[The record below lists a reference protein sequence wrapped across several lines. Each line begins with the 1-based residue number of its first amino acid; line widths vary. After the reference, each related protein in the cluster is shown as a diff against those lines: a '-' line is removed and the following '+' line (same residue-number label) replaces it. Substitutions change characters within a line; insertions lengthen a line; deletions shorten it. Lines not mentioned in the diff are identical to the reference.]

1 VNYERFILTECMNL
15 CVIVHT
21 IQSIDSY
28 QLGRLIRPPFPILF
42 FPKMSVQSITAVYNL
57 ASQTDKNLGLNWY
70 ARALTFAVQL
80 SDLYDIETTT
90 IVGVIAALS
99 PRNRWERNMQ
109 DAESMVK
116 VAANGGDYDD
126 LVQLKVCTFGTG
138 KDKAA
143 RILSESIT
151 ERDELLALLKGPK
164 LCEFFNCILGDCDD
178 VCIDGHAYSIWVG
191 DRITLANVPSIGVK
205 LRRTIKADYQ
215 QAAKD
220 LSLKPHELQAITW
233 VCWKR
238 LHGV

>member
-1 VNYERFILTECMNL
+1 
-15 CVIVHT
+15 
-21 IQSIDSY
+21 
-28 QLGRLIRPPFPILF
+28 
-42 FPKMSVQSITAVYNL
+42 MSVQSITAVYNL
-57 ASQTDKNLGLNWY
+57 ASQADKNQGLNWY

-116 VAANGGDYDD
+116 VAANGGTFSD
-126 LVQLKVCTFGTG
+126 LMQLKVCTFTSG
-138 KDKAA
+138 KSKAA
-143 RILSESIT
+143 AILANKMSD
-151 ERDELLALLKGPK
+151 RAELLATLKGPK

-191 DRITLANVPSIGVK
+191 DRITLANVPSIGKK
-205 LRRTIKADYQ
+205 LRQNIKADYQ
-215 QAAKD
+215 EAAKN
-220 LSLKPHELQAITW
+220 LGLKSHELQAITW

-238 LHGV
+238 LHNV